1 VVPILVVDD
10 EPDMLLIV
18 RTYLERAGLN
28 VVGEARDGR
37 EALDM
42 YHGLNPP
49 PVPSVVVLDNQMP
62 GLTGLDVA
70 AEILAEFPGQPV
82 VLFSAYLDDEIID
95 RATRQGVTAC
105 VSKSDVAKLAD
116 IVKGLTPGPVE
127 HE

>member
-1 VVPILVVDD
+1 MPILVVDD
-10 EPDMLLIV
+10 EPDMRLIV

-37 EALDM
+37 EALEM
-42 YHGLNPP
+42 YRDLNPP

-70 AEILAEFPGQPV
+70 TQMLAEFPDQAV

-105 VSKSDVAKLAD
+105 VSKSDIAKLAD
-116 IVKGLTPGPVE
+116 IIKRLSARPSSQE
-127 HE
+127 